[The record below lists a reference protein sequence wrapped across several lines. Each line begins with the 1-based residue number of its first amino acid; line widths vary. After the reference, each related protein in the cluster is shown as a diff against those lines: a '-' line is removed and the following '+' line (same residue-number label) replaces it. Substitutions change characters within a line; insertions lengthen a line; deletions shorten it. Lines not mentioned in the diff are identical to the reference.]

1 MNDKKIAV
9 LLPFKDPF
17 THSKAGSASIWIK
30 DFNKNSLYKNSINI
44 YGGTDN
50 LKDVIDKKRYT
61 NINFN
66 IYNFKSKNLAYID
79 KFIELIRNK
88 KFNLIEIHNRPSYI
102 HHLLKKNI
110 SIKETEQIIMEQS
123 NESKKVIATKP
134 KVQKTITKKPPKTK
148 KVSKK

>member
-1 MNDKKIAV
+1 MKKKRIAV
-9 LLPFKDPF
+9 LLPFKDHF
-17 THSKAGSASIWIK
+17 TKSSAGSASIWIK

-50 LKDVIDKKRYT
+50 LKDIIDKKRYT

-102 HHLLKKNI
+102 HHLLKKNVSTKLI
-110 SIKETEQIIMEQS
+110 LIFHNNPLVLGGSKSVSERKELLDKCEKFFPSLIITPS
-123 NESKKVIATKP
+123 
-134 KVQKTITKKPPKTK
+134 
-148 KVSKK
+148 